1 MYPLQRIFSTFPS
14 GWPGAGLMVLRA
26 AVSITLFAQGV
37 GYLGDWRE
45 PAFMTWAVAVLALAS
60 GGLLL
65 IGYLTPFAS
74 FLAGAIIVGSRFFWL
89 QASSPKLFDS
99 NLATALAASIAVAI
113 VCLGPGAFSVD
124 AHLFGRREIIIPD
137 ASHPGES

>member
-1 MYPLQRIFSTFPS
+1 
-14 GWPGAGLMVLRA
+14 MVLRA
-26 AVSITLFAQGV
+26 AVGITLFAQGV
-37 GYLGDWRE
+37 AYLVGWRE
-45 PAFMTWAVAVLALAS
+45 LAFMTWAVALLALAS
-60 GGLLL
+60 GMLLL

-74 FLAGAIIVGSRFFWL
+74 FLAGLICVSSRLLWL

-99 NLATALAASIAVAI
+99 NLATALTASIAVAI

-124 AHLFGRREIIIPD
+124 ARLFGRREIIIPD

>member
-26 AVSITLFAQGV
+26 ALGITLFAQGV
-37 GYLGDWRE
+37 GYLVGWRE
-45 PAFMTWAVAVLALAS
+45 LAFMAWAVSLLALAS
-60 GGLLL
+60 GLLLL

-74 FLAGAIIVGSRFFWL
+74 VVAGSISISSQFLWL
-89 QASSPKLFDS
+89 QSSSPRLFDS
-99 NLATALAASIAVAI
+99 KLATGLVASVAVAV
-113 VCLGPGAFSVD
+113 VCLGPGAFSID